1 MMKKLRY
8 IIGIDEVGRG
18 ALAGPVVVAVVILSK
33 NFQTKIRVNPLLK
46 NKNPRQ
52 SASISIIKLRDSK
65 KLTPRQREI
74 WFEYIKTHPRIFYA
88 TANVSPKIIDKINI
102 SNAANLAATRALL
115 KLLNNNAIALL
126 LSKKQKM
133 KVFLDGG
140 LYINKP
146 TTDNSRLTTKNCK
159 IKTIIKGDEKIP
171 AIMLASII
179 AKVSRDRLMK
189 KLHGKYPRYD
199 FINNV
204 GYGTKKHLR
213 AIKKYGRLLIHRK
226 SFRIK

>member
-1 MMKKLRY
+1 MARPKHESTY

-18 ALAGPVVVAVVILSK
+18 ALAGPVTVAAVAITVNPK
-33 NFQTKIRVNPLLK
+33 PKIRNPK
-46 NKNPRQ
+46 PRV
-52 SASISIIKLRDSK
+52 KLRDSK

-74 WFEYIKTHPRIFYA
+74 WFQWIKEHSNILKNVGMFFT
-88 TANVSPKIIDKINI
+88 TASVSPKVIDRINI

-126 LSKKQKM
+126 LSKKQKI

-140 LYINKP
+140 LYLNVKTLMASGYWP
-146 TTDNSRLTTKNCK
+146 NP
-159 IKTIIKGDEKIP
+159 KTITKGDEKIP
-171 AIMLASII
+171 AITLASIV

-189 KLHGKYPRYD
+189 KLHGKCPQYD

-213 AIKKYGRLLIHRK
+213 TIKKYGRLPIHRK